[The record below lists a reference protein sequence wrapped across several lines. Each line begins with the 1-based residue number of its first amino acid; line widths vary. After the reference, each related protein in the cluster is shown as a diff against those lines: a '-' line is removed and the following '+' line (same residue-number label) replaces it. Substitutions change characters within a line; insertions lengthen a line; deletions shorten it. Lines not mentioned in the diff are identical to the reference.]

1 MAKPKEIF
9 ETKIG
14 RLLFDEKLK
23 HKLFVKG
30 FWISDMDEEG
40 GLQHGV
46 DFNDLQI
53 DRDRRAVIKRHDID
67 RKVPLLVTFFVDSS
81 SLSTADRHVV

>member
-1 MAKPKEIF
+1 VAKPKDYF
-9 ETKIG
+9 QCKIG
-14 RLLFDEKLK
+14 TLLFDERFR

-53 DRDRRAVIKRHDID
+53 DRDRRAVMKRHDID
-67 RKVPLLVTFFVDSS
+67 RKVESILFTCNILNSS
-81 SLSTADRHVV
+81 PS